1 MKIICS
7 GYQKTGTKSLTAAL
21 RLLGYKVFD
30 FEEQFFFLG
39 KDLSHIF
46 ENGWN
51 VGDIKNIFKDVDV
64 IIDLPSCILWEELH
78 EAFPNAKV
86 SLKRYEKV

>member
-7 GYQKTGTKSLTAAL
+7 GYQKTGTKSLAAAL

-39 KDLSHIF
+39 KDLSQIL
-46 ENGWN
+46 EKGWN
-51 VGDIKNIFKDVDV
+51 ITDLQKIYKDVDV

-78 EAFPNAKV
+78 EAFPDAKV
-86 SLKRYEKV
+86 RVKIFL